1 MASGIRPVKVTAEP
15 LGSAAATQHR
25 RRRSSWDRDAKRP
38 LTLIGGGTGSFEV
51 RYPATPRSWRTCY
64 ILPMVDSRHDLPHLQ
79 ERWGRE
85 RAFHDALAEHLD
97 PEAMPAVDP
106 VHYDEAVLTAARI
119 ARGTRVLD
127 LGCGQGDLT
136 LALLARGAVVTALD
150 LSPDILDVARRR
162 TELYAGGHTATFVA
176 APVERTGLPSA
187 SFDVIVG
194 RWILHHV
201 DLQAAAGELARLLVP
216 GGGRAVFLE
225 NSGANPILNFARDH
239 IAGRFGIPRLGTK
252 DERPLVRQ
260 DWRMLEESFA
270 SVHPEFPI
278 VDVFE
283 LMNRQ
288 VFRYRSPHVAF
299 VCHGLDRLIGRSG
312 LRKYSYRV
320 LVVAE
325 R

>member
-1 MASGIRPVKVTAEP
+1 
-15 LGSAAATQHR
+15 
-25 RRRSSWDRDAKRP
+25 
-38 LTLIGGGTGSFEV
+38 
-51 RYPATPRSWRTCY
+51 
-64 ILPMVDSRHDLPHLQ
+64 
-79 ERWGRE
+79 
-85 RAFHDALAEHLD
+85 
-97 PEAMPAVDP
+97 MPAVDP

-119 ARGTRVLD
+119 AGGTRVLD

-136 LALLARGAVVTALD
+136 LALLARGAAVTALD
-150 LSPDILDVARRR
+150 LSPGILDIARRR
-162 TELYAGGHTATFVA
+162 TELYASGRTATFVA

-201 DLQAAAGELARLLVP
+201 DLQAAARELARLLVP
-216 GGGRAVFLE
+216 SGRAVFLE
-225 NSGANPILNFARDH
+225 NSGANPMLNFARDH

-260 DWRMLEESFA
+260 DWQMLEESFA
-270 SVHPEFPI
+270 SVRAEFPI

-288 VFRYRSPHVAF
+288 VFRYRSRHVAS

>member
-1 MASGIRPVKVTAEP
+1 
-15 LGSAAATQHR
+15 
-25 RRRSSWDRDAKRP
+25 
-38 LTLIGGGTGSFEV
+38 
-51 RYPATPRSWRTCY
+51 
-64 ILPMVDSRHDLPHLQ
+64 VDSRHDLPHLQ
-79 ERWGRE
+79 ARWSRE
-85 RAFHDALAEHLD
+85 RSFHDALAEQLD
-97 PEAMPAVDP
+97 PEAMPVLDP
-106 VHYDEAVLTAARI
+106 VHYDEAVLTGARI
-119 ARGTRVLD
+119 VGGTRVLD

-150 LSPDILDVARRR
+150 LSPGILEVARRR
-162 TELYAGGHTATFVA
+162 TELYASGRTATFVA
-176 APVERTGLPSA
+176 APVERTGLSPA

-201 DLQAAAGELARLLVP
+201 DLQAAAGELARLLAP
-216 GGGRAVFLE
+216 GGRAIFLE

-239 IAGRFGIPRLGTK
+239 IAGRFGVPRFGTK

-270 SVHPEFPI
+270 YVRAEFPI
-278 VDVFE
+278 VEVFE

-288 VFRYRSPHVAF
+288 VFRYRLRHVASF
-299 VCHGLDRLIGRSG
+299 CRSLDRLIARSG

-325 R
+325 K